1 MAVADPTALGEN
13 KLVVTYAYR
22 PGTRRKSFE
31 QLCLEGKEIARG
43 HDAIWDPATTVVQK
57 VFAARDLPATFD
69 IDVPTPKDK
78 YPVYPRMLF
87 ARREIVSPSQK
98 PLPLPEGAHEPQ
110 MGPGDEL
117 KTLPNPLLVG
127 TRSPPAQVVRAVKTM
142 TLELTAGPIITRSG
156 RPAAGDMLRWPKNNQ
171 EKVDPVAYLVGGELK
186 GLPSLKDLAEARL
199 VFPAIR
205 AHNKALTKVGVT
217 ALQAPFG
224 QDHLFD
230 FGKLGEV
237 LGTTTVLMQAEN
249 AGEWAPPKQFKV
261 DVTRALRSLIVG
273 DAKFHGFALRV
284 VPDRGVD
291 DGWTVCLQLPREP
304 RIYLEVDVYTDAPKE

>member
-1 MAVADPTALGEN
+1 MFWLAEIYDAVGN
-13 KLVVTYAYR
+13 
-22 PGTRRKSFE
+22 SF
-31 QLCLEGKEIARG
+31 
-43 HDAIWDPATTVVQK
+43 
-57 VFAARDLPATFD
+57 
-69 IDVPTPKDK
+69 
-78 YPVYPRMLF
+78 LF
-87 ARREIVSPSQK
+87 RIRIVIVSPIHTGIRSMPFVRREIVPPSQN

-110 MGPGDEL
+110 IGPGDEL